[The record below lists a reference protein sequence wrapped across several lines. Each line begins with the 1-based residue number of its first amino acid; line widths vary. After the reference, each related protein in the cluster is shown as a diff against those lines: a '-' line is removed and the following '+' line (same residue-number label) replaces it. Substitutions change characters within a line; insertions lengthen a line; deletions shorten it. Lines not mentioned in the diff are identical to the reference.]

1 MNKLKSLLIV
11 LLFSA
16 PFIYISCDD
25 EPLDPLLLDQIQ
37 NPIPPVVPPVV
48 TNEVAYFRGSLGGV
62 NVNFTQSN
70 YTNPVYVQQ
79 YYHGG
84 CFLSSFDCVID
95 YGAFLIPYS
104 NSNFYPSLGLTFMN
118 LYNEPT
124 VTNEVSVFN
133 SLFSTIPTNFI
144 NNEQEDND
152 ELGIEV
158 SFTDNNDVS
167 YSTLN
172 GDQTGSVMTV
182 LTSVSGTDV
191 GGYKIQTITGTVNCK
206 LYNFDDPS
214 DVKVLTDGKF
224 KLIFR
229 QKTD

>member
-1 MNKLKSLLIV
+1 MNKIKSLLIIAV
-11 LLFSA
+11 FSL
-16 PFIYISCDD
+16 PFVYISCDD
-25 EPLDPLLLDQIQ
+25 EPLDPLLVEEIQ
-37 NPIPPVVPPVV
+37 NPTPVVPPVV
-48 TNEVAYFRGSLGGV
+48 STDVAYFRGTLSGV
-62 NVNFTQSN
+62 NVNFSQSN
-70 YTNPVYVQQ
+70 YINPVYVQQ

-124 VTNEVSVFN
+124 VANEVNTFN

-144 NNEQEDND
+144 TSIQEDND
-152 ELGIEV
+152 ELGIDV
-158 SFTDNNDVS
+158 SYTDTDNVT

-172 GDQTGSVMTV
+172 GDQTGSNMTV

-191 GGYKIQTITGTVNCK
+191 GGYKIQTITGTTNCK
-206 LYNFDDPS
+206 LYNFDDPT
-214 DVKVLTDGKF
+214 DIKVLTNGKF

-229 QKTD
+229 QKTN